1 MRIRIGEWDTKRM
14 WRLSLA
20 ILILLSCAGC
30 DQVTKNIARESLA
43 SSPPI
48 SLLNDSV
55 RFEYVENSGVLLGL
69 GSNLPGESRFLLFV
83 VFSGAGLLLILGY
96 IVRADRLD
104 LMLLIGLS
112 LLAGGG
118 AGNLIDRIFNDGAVT
133 DFVRLGIGVLRTGIF
148 NLADVAI
155 VVGAVMILLWS
166 AGERG
171 KEDSDEDPDIDQTR
185 QVQLEESRSSGSR

>member
-1 MRIRIGEWDTKRM
+1 MKRM

-48 SLLNDSV
+48 SLLNDFV

-69 GSNLPGESRFLLFV
+69 GSNLPRESRFLLFV
-83 VFSGAGLLLILGY
+83 VFSSVGLLLILGY
-96 IVRADRLD
+96 IVRADGLD
-104 LMLLIGLS
+104 SMLLIGLS

-133 DFVRLGIGVLRTGIF
+133 DFVRIGIGVLRTGIF
-148 NLADVAI
+148 NLADIAI

-185 QVQLEESRSSGSR
+185 QVQLEESRSSGSRQAAQ

>member
-1 MRIRIGEWDTKRM
+1 MKRM

-20 ILILLSCAGC
+20 ILILLSCAGF
-30 DQVTKNIARESLA
+30 DRVTKNIARESLA

-48 SLLNDSV
+48 SLLNDFV

-69 GSNLPGESRFLLFV
+69 GSNLPRESRFLLFV
-83 VFSGAGLLLILGY
+83 VFSSVGLLLILGY
-96 IVRADRLD
+96 IVRVDRLD

-155 VVGAVMILLWS
+155 VAGAVMILLWS

-171 KEDSDEDPDIDQTR
+171 KEHSGEDSDIDQTR
-185 QVQLEESRSSGSR
+185 QVQLEKPRSSGSR

>member
-1 MRIRIGEWDTKRM
+1 M

-30 DQVTKNIARESLA
+30 DRVTKNIARESLA

-48 SLLNDSV
+48 SLLNDFV
-55 RFEYVENSGVLLGL
+55 RFEYVENTGVLLGL

-83 VFSGAGLLLILGY
+83 VFSSVGLLLIRGY
-96 IVRADRLD
+96 IVRVDRLD
-104 LMLLIGLS
+104 SMLLIGLS

-118 AGNLIDRIFNDGAVT
+118 AGNLIDRVFNDGAVT
-133 DFVRLGIGVLRTGIF
+133 DFVRLGIGVFRTGIF

-155 VVGAVMILLWS
+155 VAGAVMILLWS

-171 KEDSDEDPDIDQTR
+171 KGESDEDPDIDQTR